1 MLTFSFG
8 LLFLYFGGETEFL
21 EKLRFAVYICFCFS
35 PVVGTAIDKIGNG

>member
-21 EKLRFAVYICFCFS
+21 EKLRFAVYICFCFG